1 MSADIYRN
9 GCFKKGMDQP
19 ARQGSGR
26 VSKICRI
33 SYRLAQIQS
42 NKPANIVTAQ
52 GKFLKALTKD
62 AVDHNASEMVFSLFD
77 EMTFCVV
84 MPR

>member
-33 SYRLAQIQS
+33 SCRPAQIHS
-42 NKPANIVTAQ
+42 DKLANIVTAE
-52 GKFLKALTKD
+52 GKFLKALKKD
-62 AVDHNASEMVFSLFD
+62 AVHHNASEMVFSLFT
-77 EMTFCVV
+77 E
-84 MPR
+84 